1 MPIKPQL
8 INKMTIFDFLDKHG
22 IVYHDKDLI
31 TRALTHTSYVN
42 EHRGG
47 LEDNERL
54 EFMGDAVLQIWVSDK
69 LYAINP
75 PIKEG
80 RMTTKRADLVCEKAL
95 ASYVLEFGLNQ
106 FLLLGQGE
114 EKTGG
119 RTRASVMADMFEA
132 LTGAIYL
139 DAGYEYADKFL
150 NLTIDKHIND
160 GLDDE
165 IDYKTKLQEY
175 VQSDSRKA
183 ITYEVESV
191 SGTANNPEFTI
202 IVKVDGLTF
211 GKGVGHSK
219 KDAQKNAAKNA
230 LDKMVK

>member
-1 MPIKPQL
+1 
-8 INKMTIFDFLDKHG
+8 MTIFEFLKDHG
-22 IVYHDKDLI
+22 IEYHDEELI
-31 TRALTHTSYVN
+31 TRAFTHTSYVN
-42 EHRGG
+42 EHRCA

-80 RMTTKRADLVCEKAL
+80 KMTTKRANLVCEKAL
-95 ASYVLEFGLNQ
+95 ASYVLEFGLNE

-119 RTRASVMADMFEA
+119 RTRNSVMADMFEA

-139 DAGYEYADKFL
+139 DAGYENASKFL
-150 NLTIDKHIND
+150 ELTIAKHID
-160 GLDDE
+160 TGEDDE
-165 IDYKTKLQEY
+165 VDYKTKLQEY
-175 VQSDSRKA
+175 VQADSRKA

-191 SGTANNPEFTI
+191 KGTANNPEFTI
-202 IVKVDGLTF
+202 VVKVDGLVF

-219 KDAQKNAAKNA
+219 KAAQKSAAKNA
-230 LDKMVK
+230 LQKLVK